1 MEELMIGANMAIVF
15 GVIYKVFELFV
26 CRRERMMLIEKMGDK
41 LVPETFKNGIM
52 YRPSSFSF
60 SGLRIGCLL
69 LGLGAGLLTGY
80 FLVCVTQ
87 QSYFS
92 GKEVWAVNEAVSII
106 YGACV
111 LLGGGLGLVISY
123 LIEKEQWKKNK

>member
-41 LVPETFKNGIM
+41 LAPETFKNGIM
-52 YRPSSFSF
+52 YRPSMLSF

-69 LGLGAGLLTGY
+69 LGLGAGLLVGY
-80 FLVCVTQ
+80 FLVYVTQ

-92 GKEVWAVNEAVSII
+92 GKGVWAVNESVSII

-123 LIEKEQWKKNK
+123 LIEKKQLEKAK